1 MVFAT
6 SSELIAKFCTEHVDG
21 HREVIVEAA
30 YRRHVAAS
38 CQWRLTSK
46 GAIPMYASAQMI
58 APDGLTHMGNVVAS
72 DDRLLPILTAHDVAM
87 LYRLAR
93 PFADYW
99 CRAGYR
105 GLIGFDFIGVRH
117 GVGRR
122 WYIVETNGRVSASQ
136 YATSVGEQVGARTHR
151 PWAVAMSNIGPAPGV
166 AENFEDLAKVFGEL
180 LFDGTTGALPFLVRL
195 LPDKAAVMC
204 VAEDVRGAEQLL
216 AAVRE
221 RVQCR
226 MSGG

>member
-1 MVFAT
+1 
-6 SSELIAKFCTEHVDG
+6 
-21 HREVIVEAA
+21 
-30 YRRHVAAS
+30 
-38 CQWRLTSK
+38 
-46 GAIPMYASAQMI
+46 
-58 APDGLTHMGNVVAS
+58 
-72 DDRLLPILTAHDVAM
+72 
-87 LYRLAR
+87 
-93 PFADYW
+93 
-99 CRAGYR
+99 
-105 GLIGFDFIGVRH
+105 
-117 GVGRR
+117 
-122 WYIVETNGRVSASQ
+122 
-136 YATSVGEQVGARTHR
+136 
-151 PWAVAMSNIGPAPGV
+151 MSNIGPAPGV